1 MLIDHGATFITS
13 IWITWHFNH
22 CYIVFYGFIKG
33 QLYEINYCFEINF
46 RWCIYH
52 GLVTA
57 LLEYDEY
64 DLCILCQ
71 DETKSN
77 DSIQI
82 PSPQSS

>member
-1 MLIDHGATFITS
+1 MTQLLSLQFGLLGILT
-13 IWITWHFNH
+13 
-22 CYIVFYGFIKG
+22 IVILFVYGFIMG

-82 PSPQSS
+82 PSPQGS